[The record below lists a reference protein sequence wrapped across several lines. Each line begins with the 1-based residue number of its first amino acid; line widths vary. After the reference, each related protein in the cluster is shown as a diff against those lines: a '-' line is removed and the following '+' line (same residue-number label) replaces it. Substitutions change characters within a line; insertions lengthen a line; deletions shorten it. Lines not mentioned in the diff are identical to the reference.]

1 MNRLLVVASSCRVSG
16 FAVLLVQIEPS
27 IQYLSVVIMVV
38 LLGGLSLLV
47 ECGEEPGGL
56 SVA

>member
-1 MNRLLVVASSCRVSG
+1 MSRPLVVASSYRFSG

-27 IQYLSVVIMVV
+27 IQYLSVAIMVV
-38 LLGGLSLLV
+38 LLGGLSLPV
-47 ECGEEPGGL
+47 ECGEESGGL